1 MHFGNGLHSITFY
14 LKDGYGNVT
23 RETRYFTVDAE
34 QTDVP
39 SVSLEL
45 QGQPTVGKTWELAL
59 SSSDP
64 ASITSLSSQ
73 CLRFPQ
79 LSRHRCDLPGG
90 RHRHL
95 VL

>member
-23 RETRYFTVDAE
+23 RETRYFTVNAE

-45 QGQPTVGKTWELAL
+45 QGQPTVGKT
-59 SSSDP
+59 
-64 ASITSLSSQ
+64 
-73 CLRFPQ
+73 
-79 LSRHRCDLPGG
+79 
-90 RHRHL
+90 
-95 VL
+95 